1 MLWFKPVKNRITQ
14 AYYLSSVIT
23 EVLVLKL
30 NIIKNLII
38 RNLRQEAEKHEVF
51 ERFDELRNLTSSVT
65 SKYGEKLFIIAIQI
79 MNGKLTRKP
88 ELPRNTFQK
97 LLFTRTTATNYIEFF
112 QKENEQWFYV
122 RYFTGLFWVSTQQ
135 NT

>member
-30 NIIKNLII
+30 FIIKNLII

-51 ERFDELRNLTSSVT
+51 ERFDELRNLTFSVT
-65 SKYGEKLFIIAIQI
+65 SNME
-79 MNGKLTRKP
+79 
-88 ELPRNTFQK
+88 RN
-97 LLFTRTTATNYIEFF
+97 Y
-112 QKENEQWFYV
+112 
-122 RYFTGLFWVSTQQ
+122 S
-135 NT
+135 